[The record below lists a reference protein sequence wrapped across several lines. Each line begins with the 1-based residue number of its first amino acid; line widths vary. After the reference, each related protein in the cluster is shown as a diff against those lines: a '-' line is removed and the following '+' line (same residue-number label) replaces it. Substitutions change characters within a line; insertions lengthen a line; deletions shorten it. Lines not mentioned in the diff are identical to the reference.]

1 MNVIEGVTSSPY
13 PVEQKSNLSVNALDF
28 EAKLIRDYKLQKNYQ
43 EVVLSGKSPVL
54 TRILWNLRKSNLMMP
69 DNSFSRWQW

>member
-1 MNVIEGVTSSPY
+1 MNVIGGVTSSPY

-54 TRILWNLRKSNLMMP
+54 TRIL
-69 DNSFSRWQW
+69 